1 MTNWLK
7 KEIETEY
14 QGTKIILDNLYI
26 IQTALLGLLAI
37 MLLIDGEY
45 YPGITLV
52 LIAALPFAHETG
64 HYIFARKRG
73 FQVSEMRFTGISA
86 DCKVEGT
93 LSHRDT
99 RDIALGGELMTGII
113 FMGSFYLML
122 LWGQSIDSPFTV
134 FTAIIPCVW
143 ILSWIHK
150 DSDMLIAL
158 KAHHFMKAQER
169 KD

>member
-64 HYIFARKRG
+64 HFIFARDRG
-73 FQVSEMRFTGISA
+73 FKVSEMRFTGISA

-150 DSDMLIAL
+150 DSDMLIAM

-169 KD
+169 ED